1 MLPASSRRCARA
13 ADDKFGATAPR
24 SPGKSMKLTVT
35 LLASA
40 LLSAPVAAAA
50 APPPFDLDAVRH
62 IVSDPKGTAAPG
74 CVVGAFKAGKTLF
87 VTAAGSA
94 DIEKG
99 TPLDGDTLI
108 YAASV
113 SKQFTSLAAAM
124 LATQDKIDLDAD
136 IRTYLPELPQYEI
149 PVTARMLMHHTAGI
163 RDSLA
168 LLRLSGVADLK
179 GASKAQAL
187 DLLFR
192 QKATNFTPGTDWNYS
207 NGGYLLLA
215 EIVERVSGQSF
226 AGYVNTAILKPLSM
240 KSSFFMNDAEP
251 TGKIAHG
258 YNPKDGGFVIRDTYP
273 RFSGSGG
280 LMISIN
286 DLAKFDQ
293 DIEVGHKVWTPA
305 VQAIMLK
312 PGTFTNGQP
321 AARDLSTQAYG
332 GGLMIGP
339 RRGRTFVQHGGGA
352 EAFRNQYERLP
363 ERRLGVAVFC
373 NRGDWNPVAKADEV
387 IKLIEGDILTAEVA
401 PNLAGRYASSEL
413 QAIYDLTLDGA
424 KLTAAISSR
433 YTKSGAPVIFQ
444 RGPDGVYRGDYGS
457 LTFDG
462 DGKGFTLSTG
472 RTKAIR
478 FERVG

>member
-1 MLPASSRRCARA
+1 
-13 ADDKFGATAPR
+13 
-24 SPGKSMKLTVT
+24 MKLTAI

-40 LLSAPVAAAA
+40 LISAPVAAAA
-50 APPPFDLDAVRH
+50 APPAVDLDAVRR
-62 IVSDPKGTAAPG
+62 IVSDPKGAAAPG

-94 DIEKG
+94 DIENG

-124 LATQDKIDLDAD
+124 LATQGKIDLDAD

-163 RDSLA
+163 RDSLT
-168 LLRLSGVADLK
+168 LLRLAGLGGSNEAT
-179 GASKAQAL
+179 KAQTL
-187 DLLFR
+187 DVMFR
-192 QKATNFTPGTDWNYS
+192 QKGTNFTPGTSWTYS

-215 EIVERVSGQSF
+215 EIVERVSGKPF
-226 AGYVNTAILKPLSM
+226 ADYVSTAILKPLGM
-240 KSSFFMNDAEP
+240 KSSYFMNDAEP
-251 TGKIAHG
+251 TGKLAHG

-280 LMISIN
+280 LMVSIN

-312 PGTFTNGQP
+312 PGTFTNGKP
-321 AARDLSTQAYG
+321 AGRGMGNQAYG
-332 GGLMIGP
+332 GGLMIGE
-339 RRGRTFVQHGGGA
+339 RRGQTFVEHGGGA

-387 IKLIEGDILTAEVA
+387 IKLIEGDILTAEVK
-401 PNLAGRYASSEL
+401 PNVAGRYTSPEL
-413 QAIYDLTLDGA
+413 QTSYDLKLDGA
-424 KLTAAISSR
+424 KLTAAISSP
-433 YTKSGAPVIFQ
+433 YTKAGVPLVLE
-444 RGPDGVYRGDYGS
+444 RGGDGVFRSDEGS
-457 LTFDG
+457 LTFDP

-472 RTKAIR
+472 RVTAVHFDR
-478 FERVG
+478 AN

>member
-1 MLPASSRRCARA
+1 MKP
-13 ADDKFGATAPR
+13 TA
-24 SPGKSMKLTVT
+24 L

-50 APPPFDLDAVRH
+50 APPPVDLDAVRR
-62 IVSDPKGTAAPG
+62 IVSDPKGAAAPG
-74 CVVGAFKAGKTLF
+74 CVVGAFRAGKTLF

-113 SKQFTSLAAAM
+113 SKQFTSLAAAT
-124 LATQDKIDLDAD
+124 LATQGKIDLDAD
-136 IRTYLPELPQYEI
+136 IRTYLPELPQYEV

-163 RDSLA
+163 RDSLT
-168 LLRLSGVADLK
+168 LLRLTGMAGSNQS
-179 GASKAQAL
+179 SKAQAL

-192 QKATNFTPGTDWNYS
+192 QKSTNFTPGTDWTYS

-215 EIVERVSGQSF
+215 EIVERVSGKPF
-226 AGYVNTAILKPLSM
+226 ADYVDAAILKPLGM
-240 KSSFFMNDAEP
+240 KSSFFMKDAEP
-251 TGKIAHG
+251 ASPKVAHG

-280 LMISIN
+280 LMVSIN

-321 AARDLSTQAYG
+321 AGRKMGSQAYA
-332 GGLMIGP
+332 GGLMVGQ
-339 RRGRTFVQHGGGA
+339 RRGQNFVEHGGGA

-387 IKLIEGDILTAEVA
+387 IALLEGNILAAEA
-401 PNLAGRYASSEL
+401 KPDLAGRYASPEL
-413 QAIYDLTLDGA
+413 QATYDLSVDGA
-424 KLTAAISSR
+424 KLTAAISSP
-433 YTKSGAPVIFQ
+433 YAKSGEPITFQ
-444 RGPDGVYRGDYGS
+444 RAPDGVFRSDEGS
-457 LTFDG
+457 LTFD
-462 DGKGFTLSTG
+462 DDAKGFTLSTG
-472 RTKAIR
+472 RVAAIH
-478 FERVG
+478 FDRVN